1 LPGLPASS
9 SAATKLDKS
18 NIIPLLWLGLNCYF
32 DQGDRM
38 SFTDL
43 LARCQ
48 YEGAIWKA
56 AMLRCHF
63 THHCCHEK
71 TEQKAKDYQAGPY
84 QFRLAA
90 SLFSHQRRRTLDFAE
105 AYTQPLM
112 QRWLNDHHQQTLLH
126 KFLEDEANPAEVL
139 QLMRKY
145 AQ

>member
-9 SAATKLDKS
+9 SAATKLDVS

-56 AMLRCHF
+56 AMLRCHY
-63 THHCCHEK
+63 THHCCHEN
-71 TEQKAKDYQAGPY
+71 TEEKAKEYQTGYYRGRP
-84 QFRLAA
+84 AA
-90 SLFSHQRRRTLDFAE
+90 SLFSQQRRRTLEFAE
-105 AYTQPLM
+105 ACTQPLM
-112 QRWLNDHHQQTLLH
+112 QRWLSDPSQQTLLH
-126 KFLEDEANPAEVL
+126 KFLKDEANPAEVL
-139 QLMRKY
+139 QLVREY
-145 AQ
+145 A